1 MNKLFC
7 DNTPESAYATLLFV
21 EYDDASGCLRYAS
34 CGHPPALL
42 LRRGGELERLSSTG
56 TALGLFA
63 EWDCSIGEAR
73 LSPGDTLALY
83 TDGVTEAFDAAG
95 EEFGEGRLVA
105 SLGRWRASS
114 AQETVSRLA
123 EEVARYSPSDGR
135 DDITLIVARAR
146 DA

>member
-1 MNKLFC
+1 M
-7 DNTPESAYATLLFV
+7 
-21 EYDDASGCLRYAS
+21 
-34 CGHPPALL
+34 
-42 LRRGGELERLSSTG
+42 
-56 TALGLFA
+56 
-63 EWDCSIGEAR
+63 
-73 LSPGDTLALY
+73 SPGDTLALY

-123 EEVARYSPSDGR
+123 DEVARYSPADGR

-146 DA
+146 EA